1 MPEQLWFTAIL
12 NHLFA
17 GPVTAL
23 LRTVHVDPKYPEAPV
38 SNAAAMELFVFL
50 FLVLLFA
57 MVRSRLSVDKP
68 GGLQH
73 LFEGAHGFIEGQ
85 GHEIIGHGSEK
96 FTAYLTTL
104 GFFILFCNLLGLVPG
119 FESPTG
125 SPVVPLGC
133 AVLTFIYYHLQ
144 GIKKQG
150 LWHYLKHFAGPSVG
164 HPVANFLM
172 AILMVPIEV
181 VSHLARMLSLT
192 VRLYANMFAG
202 DMVTMVFFSL
212 VPIGL
217 PVIFMGLHLGV
228 SLIQTFVFVLLAI
241 IYLQGAVA
249 EEH

>member
-12 NHLFA
+12 NHFLA

-23 LRTVHVDPKYPEAPV
+23 LRALHVEPQYPQAPI
-38 SNAAAMELFVFL
+38 SNAVAMECLVFG
-50 FLVLLFA
+50 FLILMFA
-57 MVRSRLSVDKP
+57 LVRSRLSVDSP

-73 LFEGAHGFIEGQ
+73 LFEGAHGFISGQ
-85 GHEIIGHGSEK
+85 AHEIIGHDSEK

-133 AVLTFIYYHLQ
+133 AVLTFIYYHAN

-150 LWHYLKHFAGPSVG
+150 LWHYLKHFAGPM
-164 HPVANFLM
+164 PAL
-172 AILMVPIEV
+172 AILMVPIEI
-181 VSHLARMLSLT
+181 VSHCARMLSLT

-202 DMVTMVFFSL
+202 DLVTMVFFSL

-217 PVIFMGLHLGV
+217 PIVFMALHLGV
-228 SLIQTFVFVLLAI
+228 SIIQTYVFVLLAM

>member
-12 NHLFA
+12 NHWLA

-23 LRTVHVDPKYPEAPV
+23 LRALHVEPQYPQAPIT
-38 SNAAAMELFVFL
+38 NAVAMECLVFGFLIVLFVL
-50 FLVLLFA
+50 
-57 MVRSRLSVDKP
+57 VRSRLSVDSP

-73 LFEGAHGFIEGQ
+73 VFEGAHGFISGQ
-85 GHEIIGHGSEK
+85 AHEIIGHDSEK
-96 FTAYLTTL
+96 FSAYLTTL
-104 GFFILFCNLLGLVPG
+104 GFFILCCNLLGLVPG

-133 AVLTFIYYHLQ
+133 AVLTFVYYHAN

-150 LWHYLKHFAGPSVG
+150 LWHYLKHFAGPM
-164 HPVANFLM
+164 PAL
-172 AILMVPIEV
+172 AILMVPIEI
-181 VSHLARMLSLT
+181 VSHCARMLSLT

-202 DMVTMVFFSL
+202 DLVTMVFFSL

-217 PVIFMGLHLGV
+217 PIIFMALHLGV
-228 SLIQTFVFVLLAI
+228 SIIQTYVFVLLAM